1 MSLLIFWSRWIVKNP
16 RDRGPRRIYFD
27 NLPNECTIRIYTIT
41 GELVKTIYHNTTFD
55 NGQEFW
61 DLTTKDNFPI
71 AFGIYIYHIDAGK
84 MGEKIGRLAII
95 K

>member
-1 MSLLIFWSRWIVKNP
+1 MDRQNP
-16 RDRGPRRIYFD
+16 RDRGPRRVYFD
-27 NLPNECTIRIYTIT
+27 KLPKSCKITIYTIT
-41 GELVKTIYHNTTFD
+41 GELVKEISHESSIE

-71 AFGIYIYHIDAGK
+71 SYGIFIFLVDSGNLGENFGIIAV
-84 MGEKIGRLAII
+84 I